1 LRKLVDLTVLV
12 CVLGAL
18 TLTEALA
25 AGPSTARPSSELCL
39 ACHGN
44 PAFSTKLA
52 DGETLSL
59 YVDREVFAHSV
70 HGGKL
75 ACTDCH
81 SDINAVPHPAKTFQN
96 RHAESLAYYEL

>member
-1 LRKLVDLTVLV
+1 LVVLRKLV
-12 CVLGAL
+12 AL
-18 TLTEALA
+18 TIFAAALAALTGTLA
-25 AGPSTARPSSELCL
+25 AGPAPSRPSSELCL

-59 YVDREVFAHSV
+59 YTDRKLFAHSV

-81 SDINAVPHPAKTFQN
+81 SDISGVPHPAKTFKN
-96 RHAESLAYYEL
+96 RRAASLA